1 MSDAGPA
8 TPSAEPELVPAPGL
22 EPRPDG
28 GPHPNPPS
36 DPLFAPPGGVWNRL
50 SPRYV
55 RVRQAGAWAWA
66 LTLFVPAAVASWL
79 IWALP
84 WVTAGLA
91 ALGVLWT
98 TWRVL
103 RARRWVESWGWA
115 ERDQDLCI
123 TRGLWFR
130 QLIVVPFGRMQV
142 VNVSSGP
149 LLRSQGLAEVHL
161 VTAAALSDAKI
172 PGLAQADAIG
182 LRDRMIELSDA
193 RGAGL

>member
-1 MSDAGPA
+1 MSETTPAAPDAGPEPV
-8 TPSAEPELVPAPGL
+8 PSTGVP
-22 EPRPDG
+22 PRSGWD
-28 GPHPNPPS
+28 PHPNPPR

-55 RVRQAGAWAWA
+55 RVRQAGALAW
-66 LTLFVPAAVASWL
+66 TLVLFGPAAGASLL
-79 IWALP
+79 IFGQP
-84 WVTAGLA
+84 WVTAGLVA
-91 ALGVLWT
+91 VGVLWGV
-98 TWRVL
+98 WRVL

-123 TRGLWFR
+123 THGLWFR
-130 QLIVVPFGRMQV
+130 QLVVVPFGRMQV
-142 VNVSSGP
+142 VNVTSGP

-172 PGLAQADAIG
+172 PGLAQADAIA